1 MEQKDKYLVCAR
13 CFTFNHAKY
22 IEDTMDGFTMQKT
35 NFPFVCVIVDDASTD
50 GEPEVIRKY
59 LSEHFQEP
67 YRTEETEYAHLI
79 CARHKTNS
87 NCDFV
92 VFLLK
97 YNHHSIKKPK
107 MLYLTEWTDN
117 VKYHALCE
125 GDDYWI
131 HPEKLQKQIGFLES
145 HAEYGLVYTN
155 RYNLIDRKLIK
166 EKASEKNDALSI
178 LVKTGIATVTSCFRK
193 DLYYQYLKDV
203 APRTKL
209 WLMGDSPLWKYLAF
223 HSKVYLMPDYTSV
236 YRILPESASHS
247 RDIKKLFSFTDSI
260 LDIQKYFLEKYVIN
274 PSQKSNVERKIIS
287 DYHLRY
293 LNIFLS
299 FGKYNEAKSYV
310 RQNWKSIRKKD
321 LFTPTQIRVFVSAL
335 IRKH

>member
-1 MEQKDKYLVCAR
+1 MEQKDKYLVCTR
-13 CFTFNHAKY
+13 CYTFNHAKY
-22 IEDTMDGFTMQKT
+22 IEDTMDGFTMQQT

-50 GEPEVIRKY
+50 GEPEVIKRY

-67 YRTEETEYAHLI
+67 YRTEDTEYAHII
-79 CARHKTNS
+79 CAHHKTNS

-97 YNHHSIKKPK
+97 YNHYSIKKSK
-107 MLYLTEWTDN
+107 MQYLAEWTEN

-131 HPEKLQKQIGFLES
+131 HPKKLQKQVGFLELHS
-145 HAEYGLVYTN
+145 DYGLVYTN
-155 RYNLIDRKLIK
+155 RYNLKDGKLTKI
-166 EKASEKNDALSI
+166 KASGRNDALSI
-178 LVKTGIATVTSCFRK
+178 LVKTGIATLTSCFRK
-193 DLYYQYLKDV
+193 NLFYQYLKDV
-203 APRTKL
+203 APEAKP

-247 RDIKKLFSFTDSI
+247 SNIDKRFSFTDSI
-260 LDIQKYFLEKYVIN
+260 LDIQKYMLEKYVTD
-274 PSQKSNVERKIIS
+274 PSRRKEVEREIIS

-293 LNIFLS
+293 LNIYLS
-299 FGKYNEAKSYV
+299 FGKYNEAKSYI
-310 RQNWKSIRKKD
+310 RKNWKSIRKKD
-321 LFTPTQIRVFVSAL
+321 LFTPKQMRVFVSAL
-335 IRKH
+335 VRKH